1 MPTIRAIL
9 SDDHIRQAKA
19 AAQARLHTREQ
30 PLIFADDRD
39 LGLSIRVQLSTAS
52 WILKYRKK
60 TKSLGSLKEIDSV
73 SKARKLAQDTRAV
86 IDEGVGDEVKRYVRQ
101 RRKGKTDE
109 QAVAVVAVQQA
120 KAAGKWRWEDLAR
133 RYSDDYLSKPR
144 RTKRGLRP
152 PSLKSAAEARRY
164 LNDPVAMK
172 HLGGRLLIEL
182 RRGDFEAVRN
192 ELLDVHKRK
201 TASRQF
207 VALASAA
214 MTYARRK
221 FGGDSGLE
229 DVARWW
235 LEVEPRDE
243 SLTEP
248 KTRFPE
254 LPELARVLR
263 VAETTPVM
271 PGREIKRTTS
281 EVVLCS
287 LWWVALT
294 AQRTTAALR
303 IRKAH
308 IIPWDGPEPGWLAAT
323 FPVEDMKGRRFHA
336 IPIPPRAALL
346 LDRVALSADPA
357 SEFVFPAQR
366 MSSGKADGSLY
377 RSTPRLLIER
387 LRGRPA
393 DLSMVSDDEDE
404 GPSTPGPNLLDGIAR
419 FSPHDLRRTFAT
431 ACGELAVRGDAIS
444 AVLDHADG
452 TYEGPKQSRVP
463 TAAEITRLVYD
474 HSQRMSLKAI
484 AMQAW
489 TDALFDACDEEWARG
504 HVPAVRPVPVPRR
517 PGEPYPERPTFR
529 DWEPWYRTMERW
541 EAGRPKASPGSLRLG
556 EARRAM
562 EDSEREDA

>member
-9 SDDHIRQAKA
+9 SDDHIKQAKA
-19 AAQARLHTREQ
+19 AARDRQHTREQ
-30 PLIFADDRD
+30 PLIFADERS

-52 WILKYRKK
+52 WILKYRGK
-60 TKSLGSLKEIDSV
+60 TKSLGSLAEIDTV
-73 SKARKLAQDTRAV
+73 TKARRLAQDTRAV
-86 IDEGVGDEVKRYVRQ
+86 IDEGAGDAVKQYVRQ
-101 RRKGKTDE
+101 RRKGATDE
-109 QAVAVVAVQQA
+109 QAVAKVEVQQA
-120 KAAGKWRWEDLAR
+120 KAAGKWTWDDLAR
-133 RYSDDYLSKPR
+133 AYPDDYLSKPR
-144 RTKRGLRP
+144 KSRRGTVRP
-152 PSLKSAAEARRY
+152 PSLNSAAEARRY

-182 RRGDFEAVRN
+182 RRGDLEAVRD
-192 ELLDVHKRK
+192 ELLDVHGRK

-221 FGGDSGLE
+221 HVGRSGLE
-229 DVARWW
+229 DTPRWW
-235 LEVEPRDE
+235 LDLEPREE
-243 SLTEP
+243 SIPEA
-248 KTRFPE
+248 KTRMPE
-254 LPELARVLR
+254 LGELARVLR
-263 VAETTPVM
+263 AAETNPVM
-271 PGREIKRTTS
+271 PGRDIKRTTS

-294 AQRTTAALR
+294 AQRATAALR

-308 IIPWDGPEPGWLAAT
+308 IVPWDGPEPGWVAAT

-357 SEFVFPAQR
+357 SAFVFPAQR
-366 MSSGKADGSLY
+366 RTKGKADGSLY

-393 DLSMVSDDEDE
+393 DLSMVSDEDE
-404 GPSTPGPNLLDGIAR
+404 GPSAPGPDLLEGIAR
-419 FSPHDLRRTFAT
+419 FSPHDLRRTFGT
-431 ACGELAVRGDAIS
+431 VCSDLSVRGDAIS

-452 TYEGPKQSRVP
+452 DFDGPKTSKVP
-463 TAAEITRLVYD
+463 TSAEITRLVYD

-489 TDALFDACDEEWARG
+489 CDALFSACDKEWSRG
-504 HVPAVRPVPVPRR
+504 GAAVRSVTVPRR
-517 PGEPYPERPTFR
+517 PGEPYPERPEFR
-529 DWEPWYRTMERW
+529 PGEPWYRTMERW
-541 EAGRPKASPGSLRLG
+541 KAGKPEASTGSLRLG
-556 EARRAM
+556 EARRKM
-562 EDSEREDA
+562 EDSEPEDA